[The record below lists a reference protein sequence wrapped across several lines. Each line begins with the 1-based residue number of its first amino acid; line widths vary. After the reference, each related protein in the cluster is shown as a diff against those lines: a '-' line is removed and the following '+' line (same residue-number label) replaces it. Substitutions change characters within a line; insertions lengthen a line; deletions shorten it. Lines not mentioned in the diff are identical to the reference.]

1 LKGLLYQLQIAL
13 SEELHCNVW
22 QSLICSVDE
31 ENLEEDIVVVHL
43 DEGLCV
49 DGVRVA
55 GQLVDLSIYL
65 LSDVTKEIFLACR
78 LC

>member
-1 LKGLLYQLQIAL
+1 LKGLLYELQIAL

-31 ENLEEDIVVVHL
+31 ENLEEDVVVVHL

-49 DGVRVA
+49 DGV
-55 GQLVDLSIYL
+55 
-65 LSDVTKEIFLACR
+65 
-78 LC
+78 